1 LTLTFNRWI
10 SGWRLDEREQGDA
23 AVSSYEELRDVE
35 AELREGEALFDAR
48 LAELRGETSP
58 SDARRRHIL
67 ALIEQGATEGERA
80 AASAALG
87 RLEAS
92 HRESDSM
99 QRGGNWIDEP

>member
-1 LTLTFNRWI
+1 VEG
-10 SGWRLDEREQGDA
+10 S
-23 AVSSYEELRDVE
+23 VSSYEELRDVE
-35 AELREGEALFDAR
+35 SEMLAGADAFDRDYYQRFGRFPAESQLTEASLAAGRR
-48 LAELRGETSP
+48 LSAIR
-58 SDARRRHIL
+58 

-99 QRGGNWIDEP
+99 QRGGNWIDE

>member
-1 LTLTFNRWI
+1 
-10 SGWRLDEREQGDA
+10 
-23 AVSSYEELRDVE
+23 VSSYEELRDVE

-48 LAELRGETSP
+48 LAELRGETPAP

-99 QRGGNWIDEP
+99 QRGGNWIDE